1 MKEYYDQIQACATF
15 ILNQCTDRPQTA
27 IILGSGLGDIV
38 DQLNET
44 IVFPYESLPNFPQ
57 STVSGHQGRLFIGK
71 LNGKPILAM
80 QGRVHYYEGYSMKEV
95 VFPIY
100 VLKAIGI
107 QTLILT
113 NACGGI
119 NPSYTPGDIVLV
131 NDFINLAFDN
141 PLIGINDPRLG
152 VRFPDMSEPY
162 KQFLIDQALAVDGSL
177 KQGVYGF
184 FSGPYYETKAEIQAF
199 KILGCDLIGMS
210 TVPETIAANHA
221 GMDVLAFSVVTNM
234 ATGIQT
240 VKHDH
245 ARVVEMANQAAIRL
259 SQILLDLLS
268 KDAK

>member
-15 ILNQCTDRPQTA
+15 ILNQCTYRPQTA

-38 DQLNET
+38 DQLSET

-57 STVSGHQGRLFIGK
+57 STVSGHQGRLIVGK

-80 QGRVHYYEGYSMKEV
+80 QGRVHYYEGYTMKEV

-131 NDFINLAFDN
+131 NDFINLAFNN
-141 PLIGINDPRLG
+141 PLIGVNDPRLG

-162 KQFLIDQALAVDGSL
+162 KQSLIDQALAVDGSL

-199 KILGCDLIGMS
+199 KTLGCDLIGMS

-221 GMDVLAFSVVTNM
+221 GLDVLTFSVVTNM

-245 ARVVEMANQAAIRL
+245 ARVVEMANQASIRL
-259 SQILLDLLS
+259 SRILLDLLS
-268 KDAK
+268 KDVK